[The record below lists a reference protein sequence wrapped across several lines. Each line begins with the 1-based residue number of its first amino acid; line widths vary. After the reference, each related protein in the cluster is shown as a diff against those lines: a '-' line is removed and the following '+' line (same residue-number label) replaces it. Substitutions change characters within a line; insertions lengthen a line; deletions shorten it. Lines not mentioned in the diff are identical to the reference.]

1 MEITHKHYVQAAATN
16 LLDTFKRLGWQPPS
30 LHDPEVIAKHS
41 YFRNLQNLTKAEQEQ
56 QNAAS
61 N

>member
-1 MEITHKHYVQAAATN
+1 MEITHKHYVTAAATN
-16 LLDTFKRLGWQPPS
+16 VSLTFERFGFKPPS
-30 LHDPEVIAKHS
+30 LHDPEIIAKHT
-41 YFRNLQNLTKAEQEQ
+41 YYRNLQNLTQPEEP